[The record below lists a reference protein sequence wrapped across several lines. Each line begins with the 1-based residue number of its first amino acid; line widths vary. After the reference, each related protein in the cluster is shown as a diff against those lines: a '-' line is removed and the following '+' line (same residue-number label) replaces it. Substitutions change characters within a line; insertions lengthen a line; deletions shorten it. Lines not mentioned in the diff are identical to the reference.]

1 MKSSSLFI
9 QMEATEQFFSVM
21 LFTMLS
27 KVVLTFES
35 VDDSHSTVYL
45 VPAVLPIMLYNM
57 VVTFPP
63 EHEI

>member
-1 MKSSSLFI
+1 MKSSSLHI

-35 VDDSHSTVYL
+35 VNHSHSTVYL

-63 EHEI
+63 

>member
-1 MKSSSLFI
+1 
-9 QMEATEQFFSVM
+9 MEATEQFFSVM

-35 VDDSHSTVYL
+35 VNHSHSTVYL

-63 EHEI
+63 